1 VERRRALALAV
12 ALLLLAGCTQ
22 PAIEQAEVEASQTV
36 APYQDLF
43 DPPANLSA
51 LVDKVS
57 LATYIVD
64 CGRGHGSGWG
74 LTLQWRGA
82 TRSFIVTNHH
92 VVAKCLAG
100 KSELTII
107 DRELNEFSGKVVVAK
122 DREPDFEKDLV
133 RQDLALIEPD
143 VAEFSTLDSLVSGG
157 YPIGSWV
164 MTSSNPGLED
174 HYYTPAITYGNI
186 AADSVLDG
194 YVITAAVNPGSSGGV
209 VVNSRGEVLGTIW
222 GGNDQSELNDAGYFL
237 PMSNLWSLMGELP
250 VEKDQ

>member
-1 VERRRALALAV
+1 LVPLES
-12 ALLLLAGCTQ
+12 
-22 PAIEQAEVEASQTV
+22 PSPKAS
-36 APYQDLF
+36 YQDPF

-51 LVDKVS
+51 LVDQVA
-57 LATYIVD
+57 LATYIID
-64 CGRGHGSGWG
+64 CGDGYGSGWG

-92 VVAKCLAG
+92 VVDECIDG
-100 KSELTII
+100 KPKLKII
-107 DRELNEFSGKVVVAK
+107 DRELNEFSGEVVAAK
-122 DREPDFEKDLV
+122 DREPDFERDLV

-143 VAEFSTLDSLVSGG
+143 SDDFSTLDRLVSGG

-174 HYYTPAITYGNI
+174 NYYTPAITYGNI

-237 PMSNLWSLMGELP
+237 PLSNLWSLMGELP
-250 VEKDQ
+250 LEKSR

>member
-1 VERRRALALAV
+1 MERRALAIAGT
-12 ALLLLAGCTQ
+12 LLLLAGCSQ
-22 PAIEQAEVEASQTV
+22 PAADLVPLESPSPEAS
-36 APYQDLF
+36 YQDPF

-51 LVDKVS
+51 LVDQVA
-57 LATYIVD
+57 LATYIID
-64 CGRGHGSGWG
+64 CGDGYGSGWG

-92 VVAKCLAG
+92 VVDECIDG
-100 KSELTII
+100 KPKLKII
-107 DRELNEFSGKVVVAK
+107 DRELNEFSGEVVAAK
-122 DREPDFEKDLV
+122 DREPDFERDLV

-143 VAEFSTLDSLVSGG
+143 SHDFSTLDRLVSGG

-174 HYYTPAITYGNI
+174 NYYTPAITYGNI

-237 PMSNLWSLMGELP
+237 PLSNLWSLMGELP
-250 VEKDQ
+250 LEKSR

>member
-1 VERRRALALAV
+1 LVPLES
-12 ALLLLAGCTQ
+12 
-22 PAIEQAEVEASQTV
+22 PSPEAS
-36 APYQDLF
+36 YQDPF

-51 LVDKVS
+51 LVDQVA
-57 LATYIVD
+57 LATYIID
-64 CGRGHGSGWG
+64 CGDGYGSGWG

-92 VVAKCLAG
+92 VVDECIDG
-100 KSELTII
+100 KPKLKII
-107 DRELNEFSGKVVVAK
+107 DRELNEFSGEVVAAK
-122 DREPDFEKDLV
+122 DREPDFERDLV

-143 VAEFSTLDSLVSGG
+143 SDDFSTLDRLVSGG

-174 HYYTPAITYGNI
+174 NYYTPAITYGNI

-237 PMSNLWSLMGELP
+237 PLSNLWSLMGELP
-250 VEKDQ
+250 FEKSP

>member
-1 VERRRALALAV
+1 MERRALAIAGT
-12 ALLLLAGCTQ
+12 LLLLAGCSQ
-22 PAIEQAEVEASQTV
+22 PAADLVPLESPSPEAS
-36 APYQDLF
+36 YQDPF

-51 LVDKVS
+51 LVDQVA
-57 LATYIVD
+57 LATYIID
-64 CGRGHGSGWG
+64 CGDGYGSGWG

-92 VVAKCLAG
+92 VVDECIDG
-100 KSELTII
+100 KPKLKII
-107 DRELNEFSGKVVVAK
+107 DRELNEFSGEVVAAK
-122 DREPDFEKDLV
+122 DREPDFERDLV

-143 VAEFSTLDSLVSGG
+143 SDDFSTLDRLVSGG

-174 HYYTPAITYGNI
+174 NYYTPAITYGNI

-237 PMSNLWSLMGELP
+237 PLSNLWSLMGELP
-250 VEKDQ
+250 FEKSP

>member
-1 VERRRALALAV
+1 MERRALAIAGT
-12 ALLLLAGCTQ
+12 LLLLAGCSQ
-22 PAIEQAEVEASQTV
+22 PAADLVPLESPSPEAS
-36 APYQDLF
+36 YQDPF

-51 LVDKVS
+51 LVDQVA
-57 LATYIVD
+57 LATYIID
-64 CGRGHGSGWG
+64 CGDGYGSGWG
-74 LTLQWRGA
+74 LTLQWRGT

-92 VVAKCLAG
+92 VVDECIDG
-100 KSELTII
+100 KPKLKII
-107 DRELNEFSGKVVVAK
+107 DRELNEFSGEVVAAK
-122 DREPDFEKDLV
+122 DREPDFERDLV

-143 VAEFSTLDSLVSGG
+143 SDDFSTLDRLVSGG

-174 HYYTPAITYGNI
+174 NYYTPAITYGNI

-237 PMSNLWSLMGELP
+237 PLSNLWSLMGELP
-250 VEKDQ
+250 LEKSR

>member
-1 VERRRALALAV
+1 MERRALAIAGT
-12 ALLLLAGCTQ
+12 LLLLAGCSQ
-22 PAIEQAEVEASQTV
+22 PAADLVPLESPSPKAS
-36 APYQDLF
+36 YQDPF

-51 LVDKVS
+51 LVDQVA
-57 LATYIVD
+57 LATYIID
-64 CGRGHGSGWG
+64 CGDGYGSGWG

-92 VVAKCLAG
+92 VVDECIDG
-100 KSELTII
+100 KPKLKII
-107 DRELNEFSGKVVVAK
+107 DRELNEFSGEVVAAK
-122 DREPDFEKDLV
+122 DREPDFERDLV

-143 VAEFSTLDSLVSGG
+143 SDDFSTLDRLVSGG

-174 HYYTPAITYGNI
+174 NYYTPAITYGNI

-237 PMSNLWSLMGELP
+237 PLSNLWSLMGELP
-250 VEKDQ
+250 LEKSR

>member
-1 VERRRALALAV
+1 LVPLES
-12 ALLLLAGCTQ
+12 
-22 PAIEQAEVEASQTV
+22 PSPEAS
-36 APYQDLF
+36 YQDPF

-51 LVDKVS
+51 LVDQVA
-57 LATYIVD
+57 LATYIID
-64 CGRGHGSGWG
+64 CGDGYGSGWG

-92 VVAKCLAG
+92 VVDECIDG
-100 KSELTII
+100 KPKLKII
-107 DRELNEFSGKVVVAK
+107 DRELNEFSGEVVAAK
-122 DREPDFEKDLV
+122 DREPDFERDLV

-143 VAEFSTLDSLVSGG
+143 SDDFSTLDRLVSGG

-174 HYYTPAITYGNI
+174 NYYTPAITYGNI

-237 PMSNLWSLMGELP
+237 PLSNLWSLMGELP
-250 VEKDQ
+250 LEKSR

>member
-1 VERRRALALAV
+1 VERRALAIAGT
-12 ALLLLAGCTQ
+12 LLLLAGCSQ
-22 PAIEQAEVEASQTV
+22 PAADLVPLESPSPEAS
-36 APYQDLF
+36 YQDPF

-51 LVDKVS
+51 LVDQVA
-57 LATYIVD
+57 LATYIID
-64 CGRGHGSGWG
+64 CGDGYGSGWG

-92 VVAKCLAG
+92 VVDECIDG
-100 KSELTII
+100 KPKLKII
-107 DRELNEFSGKVVVAK
+107 DRELNEFTGEVVAAK
-122 DREPDFEKDLV
+122 DREPDFERDLV

-143 VAEFSTLDSLVSGG
+143 SDDFSTLDKLVSGG

-174 HYYTPAITYGNI
+174 NYYTPAITYGNI

-237 PMSNLWSLMGELP
+237 PLSNLWSLMGELP
-250 VEKDQ
+250 LEKSR

>member
-1 VERRRALALAV
+1 MERRALAIAGT
-12 ALLLLAGCTQ
+12 LLLLAGCSQ
-22 PAIEQAEVEASQTV
+22 PAADLVPLESPSPEAS
-36 APYQDLF
+36 YQDPF

-51 LVDKVS
+51 LVDQVA
-57 LATYIVD
+57 LATYIID
-64 CGRGHGSGWG
+64 CGDGYGSGWG

-92 VVAKCLAG
+92 VVDECIDG
-100 KSELTII
+100 KPKLKII
-107 DRELNEFSGKVVVAK
+107 DRELNEFTGEVVAAK
-122 DREPDFEKDLV
+122 DREPDFERDLV

-143 VAEFSTLDSLVSGG
+143 SDDFSTLDKLVSGG

-174 HYYTPAITYGNI
+174 NYYTPAITYGNI

-237 PMSNLWSLMGELP
+237 PLSNLWSLMGELP
-250 VEKDQ
+250 LEKSR

>member
-1 VERRRALALAV
+1 LVPLES
-12 ALLLLAGCTQ
+12 
-22 PAIEQAEVEASQTV
+22 PSPEAS
-36 APYQDLF
+36 YQDPF

-51 LVDKVS
+51 LVDQVA
-57 LATYIVD
+57 LATYIID
-64 CGRGHGSGWG
+64 CGDGYGSGWG

-92 VVAKCLAG
+92 VVDECIDG
-100 KSELTII
+100 KPKLKII
-107 DRELNEFSGKVVVAK
+107 DRELNEFTGEGVAAK
-122 DREPDFEKDLV
+122 DREPDFERDLV

-143 VAEFSTLDSLVSGG
+143 SDDFSTLDRLVSGG

-174 HYYTPAITYGNI
+174 NYYTPAITYGNI

-237 PMSNLWSLMGELP
+237 PLSNLWSLMGELP
-250 VEKDQ
+250 LEKSR

>member
-1 VERRRALALAV
+1 MERRALAIAGT
-12 ALLLLAGCTQ
+12 LLLLAGCSQ
-22 PAIEQAEVEASQTV
+22 PAADLVPLESPSPEAS
-36 APYQDLF
+36 YQDPF

-51 LVDKVS
+51 LVDQVA
-57 LATYIVD
+57 LATYIID
-64 CGRGHGSGWG
+64 CGDGYGSGWG

-92 VVAKCLAG
+92 VVDECIDG
-100 KSELTII
+100 KPKLKII
-107 DRELNEFSGKVVVAK
+107 DRELNEFSGEVVAAK
-122 DREPDFEKDLV
+122 DREPDFERDLV

-143 VAEFSTLDSLVSGG
+143 SDDFSTLDRLVSGG

-174 HYYTPAITYGNI
+174 NYYTPAITYGNI

-237 PMSNLWSLMGELP
+237 PLSNLWSLMGELP
-250 VEKDQ
+250 LEKSR

>member
-1 VERRRALALAV
+1 VERRALAIAGT
-12 ALLLLAGCTQ
+12 LLLLAGCSQ
-22 PAIEQAEVEASQTV
+22 PAADLVPLESPSPEAS
-36 APYQDLF
+36 YQDPF

-51 LVDKVS
+51 LVDQVA
-57 LATYIVD
+57 LATYIID
-64 CGRGHGSGWG
+64 CGDGYGSGWG

-92 VVAKCLAG
+92 VVDECIDG
-100 KSELTII
+100 KPKLKII
-107 DRELNEFSGKVVVAK
+107 DRELNEFSGEVVAAK
-122 DREPDFEKDLV
+122 DREPDFERDLV

-143 VAEFSTLDSLVSGG
+143 SDDFSTLDRLVSGG

-174 HYYTPAITYGNI
+174 NYYTPAITYGNI

-237 PMSNLWSLMGELP
+237 PLSNLWSLMGELP
-250 VEKDQ
+250 LEKSR

>member
-1 VERRRALALAV
+1 VERRALAIAGT
-12 ALLLLAGCTQ
+12 LLLLAGCSQ
-22 PAIEQAEVEASQTV
+22 HAADLVPLESPSPEAS
-36 APYQDLF
+36 YQDPF

-51 LVDKVS
+51 LVDQVA
-57 LATYIVD
+57 LATYIID
-64 CGRGHGSGWG
+64 CGDGYGSGWG

-92 VVAKCLAG
+92 VVDECIDG
-100 KSELTII
+100 KPKLKII
-107 DRELNEFSGKVVVAK
+107 DRELNEFSGEVVAAK
-122 DREPDFEKDLV
+122 DREPDFERDLV

-143 VAEFSTLDSLVSGG
+143 SHDFSTLDRLVSGG

-174 HYYTPAITYGNI
+174 NYYTPAITYGNI

-237 PMSNLWSLMGELP
+237 PLSNLWSLMGELP
-250 VEKDQ
+250 LEKSR

>member
-1 VERRRALALAV
+1 MERRALAIAGT
-12 ALLLLAGCTQ
+12 LLLLAGCSQ
-22 PAIEQAEVEASQTV
+22 PAADLVPLESPSPEAS
-36 APYQDLF
+36 YQDPF

-51 LVDKVS
+51 LVDQVA
-57 LATYIVD
+57 LATYIID
-64 CGRGHGSGWG
+64 CGDGYGSGWG

-92 VVAKCLAG
+92 VVDECIDG
-100 KSELTII
+100 KPKLKII
-107 DRELNEFSGKVVVAK
+107 DRELNEFTGEGVAAK
-122 DREPDFEKDLV
+122 DREPDFERDLV

-143 VAEFSTLDSLVSGG
+143 SDDFSTLDRLVSGG

-174 HYYTPAITYGNI
+174 NYYTPAITYGNI

-237 PMSNLWSLMGELP
+237 PLSNLWSLMGELP
-250 VEKDQ
+250 LEKSR